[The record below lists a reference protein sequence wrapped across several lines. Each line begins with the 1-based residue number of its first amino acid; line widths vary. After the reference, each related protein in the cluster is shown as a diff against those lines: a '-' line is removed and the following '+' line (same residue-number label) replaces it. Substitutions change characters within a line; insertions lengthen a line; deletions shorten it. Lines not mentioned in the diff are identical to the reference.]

1 MIKLPSLP
9 HLQPRERL
17 LALGSGLILLT
28 LLLDRGVINPWL
40 RHARH
45 VREETRRLE
54 EVLQRQNHLLAR
66 RERVFSELARYQ
78 RYLQPAVADDLQMA
92 ALLKEIEQ
100 LAGEARLSVTEIK
113 PLDVETD
120 ETSKRYVL
128 EVRFAC
134 TLEDWITFVHRLET
148 SPSLYTIVRAGLS
161 KEEERPE
168 GLEGFLRVMSTTL
181 RTVPD
186 SRPAEPA

>member
-1 MIKLPSLP
+1 MLIPPSL
-9 HLQPRERL
+9 LQLKPRERL
-17 LALGSGLILLT
+17 LALGTGLVVLA
-28 LLLDRGVINPWL
+28 LLLDRAVIHPWL

-45 VREETRRLE
+45 VREEIGRLE
-54 EVLQRQNHLLAR
+54 DVLQRQHLLLAR
-66 RERVFSELARYQ
+66 RERVLSELARYQ

-100 LAGEARLSVTEIK
+100 LAGETRIAVTEIK

-120 ETSKRYVL
+120 ETSKRYSL

-134 TLEDWITFVHRLET
+134 TLDDWVAFVHRVES

-161 KEEERPE
+161 KDEERPE
-168 GLEGFLRVMSTTL
+168 GLEGYLRVMSTAV
-181 RTVPD
+181 R
-186 SRPAEPA
+186 S